1 MPTTLL
7 PGRVSAQ
14 AGCLDYVLLHE
25 LAHLRVKDHRPEFT
39 AILDE
44 FMPYWRD
51 IRKEL
56 NDSTLDYLPEAVE

>member
-1 MPTTLL
+1 
-7 PGRVSAQ
+7 
-14 AGCLDYVLLHE
+14 
-25 LAHLRVKDHRPEFT
+25 VKDHGPEFT